1 MKKLYIALG
10 LALAA
15 LSPQVGAQ
23 TTELP
28 YEISFNAENHT
39 TWTAVDDGKYP
50 NELTWKNLAWI
61 WNDNSW
67 WYSVTGAGKEASND
81 WVVSPSFA
89 IAEGTQY
96 EITYLID
103 RYTGN
108 DATVTIEL
116 TDGIENPQSLQLI
129 DTWTMAADKGT
140 NKTVTFTA
148 AKGGDLRIGAHM
160 TMVYSGSAAK
170 IKFKSFSIK
179 ALSKA
184 TAPAAVTDLKVV
196 PGEKGAATATISFK
210 APTSDAEGNALSGTV
225 KVNLYREDD
234 TTPFYTSD
242 DLAAGA
248 EASTVDTE
256 ALTGETWY
264 IAKAVSN
271 GGEGVETRADAWIG
285 EDEPLAVTDLK
296 VNASATPALT
306 WTAPTGGVHGGYV
319 NVEALK
325 YTVSRVVDGKL
336 TKAGDATTTSFT
348 DSSLDDSRQANVSY
362 QVVAVSSAGLGAA
375 AQTKAVNVGPQLSLP
390 FAESFANKAYTTSP
404 WMQETVKNAE
414 GATREPVWELIS
426 SKTMAVN
433 ATDDNPDGETVTI
446 SSQDT
451 DQGMIQFLSTG
462 QWTNYCESRLVMPAI
477 DMSAMQNPVL
487 TFYLFREN
495 WNSKDPA
502 TQNGRNDDY
511 ITVAAR
517 SENGEFIAAD
527 GEFHRY
533 GNNNAWELC
542 EVPLYAFA
550 GKGRVQVALVGHGV
564 GLPMYID
571 NIRIIERTAHDLA
584 LTSFSTPS
592 RVRVGEASG
601 ISVSIK
607 NNGGSNASGYTAE
620 LYKNGSKVATAT
632 GSAIVPGKT
641 AVLRFDYSPVNG
653 DEDNEAVF
661 TAKVVYAQDQNLT
674 NNESQAATVAI
685 TAALLPAVDDLKA
698 SVADGKVKL
707 SWTKADYLP
716 AETLVENDG
725 FETYEPF
732 VINTFG
738 DFTSYDLDGKIT
750 AGING
755 INYPNAGEKMACQ
768 IMSPAM
774 TSIEPEELHIWA
786 THSDNSMVVFPQ
798 ATTATGDVS
807 SNDWLVFPALS
818 GNAQTIKMWVRS
830 VNAETYPEYVLGY
843 YATTANPTD
852 ADDFLPCPGS
862 EAAYAVPST
871 WNEIDYTV
879 PAGAKYFALRHI
891 SQMGYML
898 MLDDVTY
905 QRSIPAI
912 TPDGYNVYCNGEKV
926 NEAPVTELT
935 FEHIPVDGT
944 AKYAVTAVYD
954 NAESTSSNIA
964 EVAFS
969 GIEGVAADEAE
980 VEYYNLQGIRVD
992 NPSNG
997 IFIRRQGKSVS
1008 KVIL

>member
-10 LALAA
+10 LALAT
-15 LSPQVGAQ
+15 LSPQVMAQ
-23 TTELP
+23 ITELP

-50 NELTWKNLAWI
+50 NELNWKNLAWI

-67 WYSVTGAGKEASND
+67 WYSVASAGKEASND

-571 NIRIIERTAHDLA
+571 NIHIIERTAHDLA

-607 NNGGSNASGYTAE
+607 NNGGSNASDYTAE

-661 TAKVVYAQDQNLT
+661 TAKVVYAQDQDLT

-698 SVADGKVKL
+698 SVADGKGL
-707 SWTKADYLP
+707 AQLDQGRLP
-716 AETLVENDG
+716 ARRNPCRKRR
-725 FETYEPF
+725 FR
-732 VINTFG
+732 
-738 DFTSYDLDGKIT
+738 DLRT
-750 AGING
+750 
-755 INYPNAGEKMACQ
+755 
-768 IMSPAM
+768 
-774 TSIEPEELHIWA
+774 
-786 THSDNSMVVFPQ
+786 
-798 ATTATGDVS
+798 
-807 SNDWLVFPALS
+807 
-818 GNAQTIKMWVRS
+818 
-830 VNAETYPEYVLGY
+830 
-843 YATTANPTD
+843 
-852 ADDFLPCPGS
+852 
-862 EAAYAVPST
+862 
-871 WNEIDYTV
+871 
-879 PAGAKYFALRHI
+879 LRH
-891 SQMGYML
+891 QY
-898 MLDDVTY
+898 
-905 QRSIPAI
+905 
-912 TPDGYNVYCNGEKV
+912 
-926 NEAPVTELT
+926 
-935 FEHIPVDGT
+935 
-944 AKYAVTAVYD
+944 
-954 NAESTSSNIA
+954 
-964 EVAFS
+964 
-969 GIEGVAADEAE
+969 
-980 VEYYNLQGIRVD
+980 
-992 NPSNG
+992 
-997 IFIRRQGKSVS
+997 IRRLHK
-1008 KVIL
+1008 L